1 MKEIEKIIKAY
12 SATNWDE
19 ERAALGTVVKVE
31 ESAYRRIGAR
41 MYVSSKGDWTGGIS
55 GGCLEGDALKRAQI
69 AINKN
74 QSSIVV
80 YDTMD
85 DDSHQIGVGLG
96 CNGRIEVMFTPVDPE
111 DTANPIEFLKTITDT
126 RKTEALLQILSNDRE
141 EAGSKRT
148 DKTEDSL
155 IGKFYPYSQLHH
167 LIEATGIAQA
177 DIDTSIN
184 EAKRKRKSRVFHLS
198 NQSGERFEI
207 LVELIRPKITVICI
221 GDNYDVNALVSI
233 VHEMGWEIHVAGKLR
248 KLSKE
253 LFQMTKSTCEYADA
267 HKISIDEHTAVV
279 LMSHDYKT
287 DYQLL
292 QHFIKHDVPYIG
304 LLGPKKRM
312 IKMQNELADEGKN
325 IDLESIPNLFAPV
338 GLDIGAESPEE
349 ISLSIA
355 SEIITT
361 LRFRKGTS
369 LRKRLGP
376 IHERD

>member
-12 SATNWDE
+12 SATNWE
-19 ERAALGTVVKVE
+19 EEKAALGTVVKVE

-96 CNGRIEVMFTPVDPE
+96 CNGLIEVMFTPIDPS
-111 DTANPIEFLKTITDT
+111 DASNPIEFLKTITDT
-126 RKTEALLQILSNDRE
+126 RETEALLQILNNDRQ
-141 EAGSKRT
+141 EA
-148 DKTEDSL
+148 DKAGRDSL
-155 IGKFYPYSQLHH
+155 IGKFYPYSKLND
-167 LIEATGIAQA
+167 LIQTTGISRE
-177 DIDTSIN
+177 DIDTSIS
-184 EAKRKRKSRVFHLS
+184 EAKRKRKSRVFNLS
-198 NQSGERFEI
+198 NRSEEKFEI
-207 LVELIRPKITVICI
+207 LVELIRPKIKVICI
-221 GDNYDVNALVSI
+221 GDNYDVNAFVSI

-253 LFQMTKSTCEYADA
+253 LFSMTTTTCEYNDVP
-267 HKISIDEHTAVV
+267 KITIDEHTAVV

-287 DYQLL
+287 DYNLL

-312 IKMQNELADEGKN
+312 IKMQNELADEGKKIN
-325 IDLESIPNLFAPV
+325 LESMPNLFSPV

-361 LRFRKGTS
+361 LRRREGTS